1 MKYFITE
8 LCNICSCN
16 EGELTIFTLNPKFRN
31 NITEI
36 LYGSILRTLFNVE
49 NGSKRVFYFQGFS
62 VQTVATLTSS
72 DCFPDKPIFHNIQ
85 ASPTLNYPNLPL
97 VIDYI
102 NKGRTKLYPIEL
114 VELVDA
120 DYIGALAKTI

>member
-16 EGELTIFTLNPKFRN
+16 VDDLTIFALNPKFRN

-49 NGSKRVFYFQGFS
+49 DGSKRVFYFQGFS

-72 DCFPDKPIFHNIQ
+72 ACFPDTLLFFNIQ

-102 NKGRTKLYPIEL
+102 NKGSTKLYPIEL
-114 VELVDA
+114 LELVDA
-120 DYIGALAKTI
+120 DYIGSLAKTI